1 MHSKGILRKTV
12 VLNWWDWLLVS
23 MVLLSFVL
31 SMVGSASQNRTRQ
44 NVRALI
50 EQARNAWVARDPDA
64 VAQLFTSDGELIV
77 PGQRWQGQTKIRQEV
92 SKFAEQFIDVSITI
106 RRVVVDGNQAA
117 VEWHYEDTEKRTGK
131 RNKADDAIVLEV
143 KDGRI
148 VYWRE
153 YFDNETLAKPDR
165 E

>member
-1 MHSKGILRKTV
+1 
-12 VLNWWDWLLVS
+12 

-44 NVRALI
+44 NVRTLI

-153 YFDNETLAKPDR
+153 YFDNETLAKQDR